1 MEQIH
6 GLLASA
12 DFDKASLDEVVIEL
26 LSETECGYYFVDHE
40 NRSLLWLHDFDL
52 LNCSTCI
59 GEVRGATSD
68 AHIGKLFP
76 FFLEVSVFL
85 SCVRRI

>member
-40 NRSLLWLHDFDL
+40 NRSLLWLHDFDI
-52 LNCSTCI
+52 LNYSNCI
-59 GEVRGATSD
+59 TEVRGATSP
-68 AHIGKLFP
+68 AHISKLFQKS
-76 FFLEVSVFL
+76 LEISVFL

>member
-12 DFDKASLDEVVIEL
+12 DFDKTSLDEVVIEL

-59 GEVRGATSD
+59 AEVRGATSD
-68 AHIGKLFP
+68 AHIGKAFP
-76 FFLEVSVFL
+76 IFF
-85 SCVRRI
+85 